1 MAYDQEK
8 FIRFIKPEVT
18 FDDLVLSTSMRT
30 MLNQFQK
37 EYQYKRQF
45 EKYGLKARRRLL
57 LSGPPGCGK
66 TSIAHALAAQAKQKV
81 GYVDIE
87 QIIDAFLGQT
97 SKNVADMFLQ
107 IGDRNCIVLLD
118 EIDMLAMDRT
128 YGLTG
133 IGNEMARATNSLL
146 RALDAYEGNAMI
158 VGATNLAESLD
169 SALIRRFDD
178 VVQMD
183 EPDKTSYEK
192 LFELRMDGYDVPDKV
207 RDKMLQT
214 MLKNKFSLA
223 DADRLCS
230 DVKKQVLM
238 AFKPSALT
246 ADISTAVRLKH
257 LATAMRGAR
266 ARKAVLLRTA
276 KA

>member
-1 MAYDQEK
+1 MAYHEER
-8 FIRFIKPEVT
+8 FIRFIKPQVT
-18 FDDLVLSTSMRT
+18 FDELILSASMKK

-37 EYQYKRQF
+37 EYRYKRLF

-66 TSIAHALAAQAKQKV
+66 TSIAHALAAQSKQQL

-87 QIIDAFLGQT
+87 QIINSLLGQT
-97 SKNVADMFLQ
+97 SKNVANMFAQ
-107 IGDRNCIVLLD
+107 IGDRNCVVLLD
-118 EIDMLAMDRT
+118 EIDMLAMNRT

-133 IGNEMARATNSLL
+133 VGNEMSRATNSLL

-158 VGATNLAESLD
+158 VGATNLGESLD
-169 SALIRRFDD
+169 SAIIRRFDD

-183 EPDKTSYEK
+183 EPNKTSYKK
-192 LFELRMDGYDVPDKV
+192 LFDLRMDGYDVPDKV

-214 MLKNKFSLA
+214 MEKSKFSLS

-238 AFKPSALT
+238 SFKPSALT
-246 ADISTAVRLKH
+246 ADITTVVRVKH
-257 LATAMRGAR
+257 LTTALHGAR